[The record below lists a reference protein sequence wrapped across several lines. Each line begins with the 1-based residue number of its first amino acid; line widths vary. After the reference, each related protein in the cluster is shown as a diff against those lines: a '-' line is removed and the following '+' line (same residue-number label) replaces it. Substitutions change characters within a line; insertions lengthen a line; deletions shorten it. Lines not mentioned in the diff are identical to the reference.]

1 MKMSLNFIVF
11 ISFYILKYRKT
22 SLSPETFQF
31 RRNKLRHLPSHL
43 LQLCQCRVQSV
54 TAIHPYILLPHLLA
68 SFAVR
73 AQFSHAHPYY
83 IFLHI
88 FHFQICLIQIAE
100 QKVRVSSNLVTLVIQ
115 TVPIKEVCP
124 GLFKHLNYFGDNVGR
139 VEEVI
144 TVRFR
149 YYSCYTVFI
158 SVFHLQR
165 LVFIRPRPP
174 LCILCSDNP
183 VPVRSLSPDLLSL
196 RD

>member
-31 RRNKLRHLPSHL
+31 RRNKLRH
-43 LQLCQCRVQSV
+43 
-54 TAIHPYILLPHLLA
+54 
-68 SFAVR
+68 
-73 AQFSHAHPYY
+73 
-83 IFLHI
+83 
-88 FHFQICLIQIAE
+88 LIQIAE